1 MAGLGDPLQK
11 LLGRN
16 SHLPDVSSMI
26 AALEQ
31 EGEVLKQALA
41 ARLDADWARYNLK
54 GAALVYAWPALREG
68 LSAQVF
74 ADDAE
79 NYLDWLGDEEAA
91 LAPPQPVA
99 MLRALDLSLVLNVLS
114 RANSLLLLVNE
125 PLFFEYSYWKRRLVT
140 DDTRLVA
147 LAQAT
152 GCKEMKA

>member
-1 MAGLGDPLQK
+1 
-11 LLGRN
+11 
-16 SHLPDVSSMI
+16 MI